1 MIQKEHLYPA
11 GRFASCVQLFRS
23 FYIVVEIEVLVQ
35 NQLHRESFSIVEH
48 LDPHLRLPVFAL
60 ILYSIDPPC

>member
-23 FYIVVEIEVLVQ
+23 FHIVVELEVLVQ
-35 NQLHRESFSIVEH
+35 DQLYHESFSIVEH
-48 LDPHLRLPVFAL
+48 SDPHLRLPTML
-60 ILYSIDPPC
+60 